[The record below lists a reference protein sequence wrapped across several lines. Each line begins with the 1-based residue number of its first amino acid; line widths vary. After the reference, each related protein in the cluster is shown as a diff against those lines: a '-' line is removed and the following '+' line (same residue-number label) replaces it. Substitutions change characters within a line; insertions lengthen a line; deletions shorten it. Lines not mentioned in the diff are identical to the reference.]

1 MSEAHSDAPGLP
13 PAEDSAA
20 SDEAR
25 ELPPV
30 EGDLAPQL
38 PGQADDAAEPFRI
51 AFAVGVTV
59 TKWTRI
65 WQERHPD
72 VPLVVFRSEPG
83 EQTAVLVDG
92 GADVSFVR
100 LPIDTEAFSAIALYT
115 EVQVVGVAKDHPV
128 SAFDSVT
135 VADLADEH
143 LLQEPDTVP
152 EWRDVAIEIAEGSRR
167 PLLGIRDLDDA
178 VGQVAAGVGIVI
190 VPHAISRMH
199 GRKDVVFRP
208 VTDVAETQVSLAW
221 PQGSDSPL
229 VEEFIGIV
237 RGRSAASSRTGSGV
251 GAAAGGQ
258 SGAGDEKPVK
268 KIGPVAKA
276 KAKARAAAE
285 AEAAASSK
293 KGGAAAK
300 RPGAKP
306 AKPVKKKQSD
316 QANAAQA
323 RRRKFGGKR

>member
-13 PAEDSAA
+13 PAAVSEVSG
-20 SDEAR
+20 EAR
-25 ELPPV
+25 GLPPV
-30 EGDLAPQL
+30 EGDLAPRV
-38 PGQADDAAEPFRI
+38 PGEDDDTTAPFTI

-92 GADVSFVR
+92 RADVSFVR
-100 LPIDTEAFSAIALYT
+100 MPIDSEAFSAIALYS

-143 LLQEPDTVP
+143 LLQDPDTVP
-152 EWRDVAIEIAEGSRR
+152 QWRDVALEIAEGSRR

-199 GRKDVVFRP
+199 GRKEVVFRP
-208 VTDVAETQVSLAW
+208 VTDLAQTQVSLAW
-221 PQGSDSPL
+221 PQGSDSLL

-237 RGRSAASSRTGSGV
+237 RGRSAASSRAASGGS
-251 GAAAGGQ
+251 AAVT
-258 SGAGDEKPVK
+258 GDEKPVK

-285 AEAAASSK
+285 AEAATSSK
-293 KGGAAAK
+293 KGGAGAR
-300 RPGAKP
+300 RPV